1 MPRMSKNAPA
11 KVNASLRRRE
21 AAELRARKLTFEEI
35 ADRMGISETRARQ
48 LCKEFDAQFNVEN
61 KALAEAIRDEQ
72 LNEIRLLKNTWFPVV
87 ISSDAS
93 PRHVDSYIKLL
104 AHEAAIAGAKAPT
117 EVKNTLQGPD
127 GGPVQTVAATM
138 DLSKLDT
145 DRLQMLHAMLQD
157 IAAAQSSAT
166 KP

>member
-1 MPRMSKNAPA
+1 MARLSKNAPA

-35 ADRMGISETRARQ
+35 AGQMSISETRARQ
-48 LCKEFDAQFNVEN
+48 LCTEFDAQFRVEN
-61 KALAEAIRDEQ
+61 QALAETIRDEQ
-72 LNEIRLLKNTWFPVV
+72 LNEIRLMKHVLFPVV
-87 ISSDAS
+87 ISPDGT

-104 AHEAAIAGAKAPT
+104 AHEATIAGAKAPT

-138 DLSKLDT
+138 DLSKVDT

-157 IAAAQSSAT
+157 IATAQAAIKT
-166 KP
+166 